1 VGRKGR
7 RITDPEAEGFEETV
21 TIFEI
26 GRSPKGARDRG
37 ERRVKPKR
45 IEILREEPGWTVVMK
60 PAGVAS
66 VKERW
71 RPDAETALEQLWAE
85 WRRRD
90 PDARKPFVI
99 HRIDKETSG
108 LLLFG
113 RDAATAKAL
122 SSAFRKRLV
131 RKEYLALVAGSPPEP
146 AGESEIRLA
155 PDPRKP
161 ERMRIDEK
169 KGKKSVTAWETVESF
184 RGWTLLRAIP
194 LTGRTH
200 QIRVTLAQV
209 GCPILADPLYGDGK
223 GLLLSSIKRGYK
235 PPRDHGEFP
244 LLGRLGLHA
253 HRLKFPDPSAEGAE
267 ISVEA
272 PLAKDFRV
280 AIEKLREYAPDRGE

>member
-1 VGRKGR
+1 MGRRR
-7 RITDPEAEGFEETV
+7 RITDPEAEGYEETV

-26 GRSPKGARDRG
+26 GRSPKGARDRA
-37 ERRVKPKR
+37 ERRIKPKR

-60 PAGVAS
+60 PAGISS

-71 RPDAETALEQLWAE
+71 RADAETALEQLWEE

-90 PDARKPFVI
+90 PDAPKPFVI

-108 LLLFG
+108 LLVFG
-113 RDAATAKAL
+113 RDAAAAKAL
-122 SSAFRKRLV
+122 SAAFRRRTV

-146 AGESEIRLA
+146 SGESEIRLV

-161 ERMRIDEK
+161 ERMRVDEK
-169 KGKKSVTAWETVESF
+169 KGKKCVTAWETVESF
-184 RGWTLLRAIP
+184 RGWTLLRALP

-200 QIRVTLAQV
+200 QIRVTFAQL

-223 GLLLSSIKRGYK
+223 GLLLSSLKRGYK

-244 LLGRLGLHA
+244 LLARLGLHA
-253 HRLKFPDPSAEGAE
+253 HRLGFPDPRDP
-267 ISVEA
+267 SVEVSVES
-272 PLAKDFRV
+272 PMPKDFRV
-280 AIEKLREYAPDRGE
+280 ALEKLREHAPADSG

>member
-1 VGRKGR
+1 VSGPR
-7 RITDPEAEGFEETV
+7 RRGDPPLEETV

-26 GRSPKGARDRG
+26 GRSPAAGRERP
-37 ERRVKPKR
+37 ERRPRAPR
-45 IEILREEPGWTVVMK
+45 IGILREEPGWTAVLK

-71 RPDAETALEQLWAE
+71 KPEAPTVLELLHAE

-90 PDARKPFVI
+90 PAAPKPFVV

-108 LLLFG
+108 LMLFG

-122 SSAFRKRLV
+122 SAAFRRRLV
-131 RKEYLALVAGSPPEP
+131 RKEYLALVIGRPPEP
-146 AGESEIRLA
+146 SGTLELRLLA
-155 PDPRKP
+155 DPRRP
-161 ERMRIDEK
+161 ERMRVDEK
-169 KGKKSVTAWETVESF
+169 RGKRSVTAWETAEEF

-200 QIRVTLAQV
+200 QIRVTLARL
-209 GCPILADPLYGDGK
+209 GCPVVADHLYGDGAR
-223 GLLLSSIKRGYK
+223 LFLSSLKRGFK

-253 HRLKFPDPSAEGAE
+253 HRLRFPDPADPASEA
-267 ISVEA
+267 SVEA
-272 PLAKDFRV
+272 PIPKDFRV
-280 AIEKLREYAPDRGE
+280 TLEKLRRFASSRD

>member
-1 VGRKGR
+1 MGRGW
-7 RITDPEAEGFEETV
+7 RIPDPEAEGFEETV

-71 RPDAETALEQLWAE
+71 RPEAETALEQLWDE

-90 PDARKPFVI
+90 PEAPKPFVI

-113 RDAATAKAL
+113 RDAATAKVL
-122 SSAFRKRLV
+122 SAAFRRRTV

-146 AGESEIRLA
+146 SGEKEIRIL

-169 KGKKSVTAWETVESF
+169 KGKKSVTGWETVESF

-200 QIRVTLAQV
+200 QIRVTFAEI

-223 GLLLSSIKRGYK
+223 GFLLSSIKRGYK
-235 PPRDHGEFP
+235 APRDHGEFP

-253 HRLKFPDPSAEGAE
+253 HRLCFPDPSGAAGE

-272 PLAKDFRV
+272 ELPKDFRV
-280 AIEKLREYAPDRGE
+280 TLEKLREFAGDPEE